1 MNSEIIHNS
10 VNTQMVE
17 SILQLI
23 RSLPRAER
31 NLLEQRLSEDLPEL
45 TTQELMQL
53 SEKGGSFDFWHD
65 EPEIYTLEDGEPI
78 QW

>member
-1 MNSEIIHNS
+1 VNTEIANTP

-17 SILQLI
+17 SIIQLI

-31 NLLEQRLSEDLPEL
+31 DFLEQRLTQELPEL
-45 TTQELMQL
+45 STQELMQL
-53 SEKGGSFDFWHD
+53 CDKGGSFDFWHN
-65 EPEIYTLEDGEPI
+65 EPNIYTLEDGEPI

>member
-1 MNSEIIHNS
+1 M
-10 VNTQMVE
+10 QMVE

-31 NLLEQRLSEDLPEL
+31 NLLEHLLSEEISQL

-53 SEKGGSFDFWHD
+53 SEQGGSFDFWNH
-65 EPEIYTLEDGEPI
+65 EPETYTFEDGEPI

>member
-1 MNSEIIHNS
+1 MNSETISNS

-23 RSLPRAER
+23 HSLPHAER
-31 NLLEQRLSEDLPEL
+31 NLLEQRLFAELPEL
-45 TTQELMQL
+45 TTEELMQL
-53 SEKGGSFDFWHD
+53 SEKGGSFDFWHN
-65 EPEIYTLEDGEPI
+65 EPEIYTFEDGEPV